1 MKGTVNFSAK
11 ALAVIFLGACTAE
24 TVPDSGPARPANV
37 VLIVVDTLR
46 MDHTSLDG
54 YERDTTPFLAELV
67 SDGATSFSQFRASA
81 PWTKPSVASLFTGLD
96 PLGHGVLQHP
106 DRLHSSYNTL
116 AEVYQK
122 AGYQT
127 AGFQTNLLLSSAF
140 GFDQGFDSYNENHLV
155 GHSQSTGAELNGAVA
170 KWLDDERDPEL
181 PYFLY
186 IHHFE
191 PHFDYLRSGEEWV
204 ANYDG
209 PLTGSESM
217 EQLIGATDKLRNEEF
232 RFLASRYDAEIKY
245 QDQLLR
251 ELWGEFGSRSLQDDV
266 VLVITADHGEE
277 FGDHGDL
284 AHQYKMYDELL
295 RVPLVIRSGIDTG
308 LVFAP
313 GEEQRPQG
321 LRDLGATL
329 LRLTGV
335 APNFHGQPFA
345 LEGSLKREVSEY
357 EPSLAHTIYFD
368 DLRQARRREMLVSG
382 DWKLIRQE
390 GGAGHPERVQLFH
403 LSDDPSEKHNRAEEL
418 PDVVRKLE
426 SELRAKLLR
435 NEEVFQPDRK
445 PEATQLSDELLQRLA
460 DLGYL

>member
-1 MKGTVNFSAK
+1 MWRLSLRVWIRLGTAFCSTRTGCIPRTTLLPRSIK
-11 ALAVIFLGACTAE
+11 
-24 TVPDSGPARPANV
+24 RPA
-37 VLIVVDTLR
+37 TR
-46 MDHTSLDG
+46 RRG
-54 YERDTTPFLAELV
+54 
-67 SDGATSFSQFRASA
+67 FR
-81 PWTKPSVASLFTGLD
+81 PTCCW
-96 PLGHGVLQHP
+96 
-106 DRLHSSYNTL
+106 
-116 AEVYQK
+116 
-122 AGYQT
+122 
-127 AGFQTNLLLSSAF
+127 SSAF

-191 PHFDYLRSGEEWV
+191 PHFDYLRSGEEWG

-251 ELWGEFGSRSLQDDV
+251 ELWGEFGSRSLQDEV

-329 LRLTGV
+329 LRLYWCRTQLSRTAIRPRG
-335 APNFHGQPFA
+335 FFE
-345 LEGSLKREVSEY
+345 EGSLGIRA
-357 EPSLAHTIYFD
+357 LASSY
-368 DLRQARRREMLVSG
+368 DL
-382 DWKLIRQE
+382 
-390 GGAGHPERVQLFH
+390 F
-403 LSDDPSEKHNRAEEL
+403 
-418 PDVVRKLE
+418 
-426 SELRAKLLR
+426 
-435 NEEVFQPDRK
+435 
-445 PEATQLSDELLQRLA
+445 
-460 DLGYL
+460 